1 MSNVI
6 RQINGQKLIVGL
18 GNPGKKYE
26 KTRHNLGFMVVD
38 ELAKKL
44 KIDRTTFVF
53 NKKFNA
59 ETAKIK
65 GSSVC
70 PSAAEL
76 RVSEANPDRAKRGS
90 LRQAT
95 RTTDEPFY
103 IILTKPQTFMN
114 NSGLAVAKIANFYKI
129 KTPDIWVI
137 YDDID
142 LPLGILRIRQNGS
155 SGGHKGVQSIIDSL
169 GSSDFARF
177 RLGVGPV
184 PLKFDPADFV
194 LKAFDKSEPALARD
208 MAKKAVEAVFEKMRK
223 DVLVLR
229 P

>member
-1 MSNVI
+1 MGHGDKYQMSNVI
-6 RQINGQKLIVGL
+6 RQIKGQKLIAGL

-59 ETAKIK
+59 EIAKVK

-70 PSAAEL
+70 PSVAEL
-76 RVSEANPDRAKRGS
+76 RVSGANPDRAKRGS
-90 LRQAT
+90 LRQA
-95 RTTDEPFY
+95 RTTDEPECV
-103 IILTKPQTFMN
+103 IAKPQTFMN
-114 NSGLAVAKIANFYKI
+114 NSGQAVAKIANFYKI
-129 KTPDIWVI
+129 KIPDICVI

-142 LPLGILRIRQNGS
+142 LPLGTLRIRAGGS

-177 RLGVGPV
+177 RLGIGPV
-184 PLKFDPADFV
+184 PPKFDPADFV
-194 LKAFDKSEPALARD
+194 LQKFAKDEMPALQN
-208 MAKKAVEAVFEKMRK
+208 MIKKTADALLNNF
-223 DVLVLR
+223 
-229 P
+229 

>member
-1 MSNVI
+1 MSNI
-6 RQINGQKLIVGL
+6 ICQEQKLIAGL

-26 KTRHNLGFMVVD
+26 KTRHNLGFMVID

-44 KIDRTTFVF
+44 KIDPKSWAF

-59 ETAKIK
+59 E
-65 GSSVC
+65 
-70 PSAAEL
+70 
-76 RVSEANPDRAKRGS
+76 
-90 LRQAT
+90 
-95 RTTDEPFY
+95 
-103 IILTKPQTFMN
+103 ILKCSMFHVPCFMIKPQTFMN
-114 NSGLAVAKIANFYKI
+114 NSGQSIAKITNFYKI
-129 KTPDIWVI
+129 KTPNIWVI

-142 LPLGILRIRQNGS
+142 LLLGTLRIRSNGS

-184 PLKFDPADFV
+184 PDGFDPADFV
-194 LKAFDKSEPALARD
+194 LQKF
-208 MAKKAVEAVFEKMRK
+208 AKTEIPIIKQMIEQTIEAINNSSTAVFTT
-223 DVLVLR
+223 VN